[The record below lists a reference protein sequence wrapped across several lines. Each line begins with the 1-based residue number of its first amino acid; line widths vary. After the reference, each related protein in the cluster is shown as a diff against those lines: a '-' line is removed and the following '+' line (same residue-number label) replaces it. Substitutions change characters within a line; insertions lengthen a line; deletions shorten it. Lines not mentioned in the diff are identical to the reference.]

1 MVVKSKLNKPGIF
14 LIFLVFVLNNSLAQ
28 TNYFS
33 GVFTINDSLAIPYYL
48 SFSSDLSEAYSVT
61 DMFGNSETLTTVEVA
76 SEYSS
81 TNVFKETEIV
91 YTKIKSESYDEFCK
105 LNFRN
110 SNKNNIRADYTAT
123 LDDGTFCGKG
133 EIELIRVTKLKNRI
147 SNTIDKISSNKLVKI
162 STSDDQRNETVNK
175 LKDLTKYAIED
186 YASNINLLTNDF
198 LDFQILKNFN
208 KINIY
213 FSEDLREKS
222 NSIEVINSSFNLIGN
237 QLFLNRKQNKKI
249 YLKIKKLSGLSFR
262 IKQLKLANM
271 VFKITGDEI
280 EIAL

>member
-1 MVVKSKLNKPGIF
+1 MVIKSFYKKPEIF
-14 LIFLVFVLNNSLAQ
+14 LIFLVFVLNNSFAQ

-33 GVFTINDSLAIPYYL
+33 GVFTINDSLSIPYYL
-48 SFSSDLSEAYSVT
+48 SFGSNLSEAYSVT
-61 DMFGNSETLTTVEVA
+61 DMFGDSETLTTVEVTR
-76 SEYSS
+76 EYSS
-81 TNVFKETEIV
+81 TNVFKEKEIV

-110 SNKNNIRADYTAT
+110 TNKNNIRTEYTAT

-147 SNTIDKISSNKLVKI
+147 SKTIDKISSNKVVKI
-162 STSDDQRNETVNK
+162 STSDNQRNETVNK

-186 YASNINLLTNDF
+186 FASGINLLNNDF
-198 LDFQILKNFN
+198 LDFQILKDFDS
-208 KINIY
+208 INIY
-213 FSEDLREKS
+213 FSDDLNENS
-222 NSIEVINSSFNLIGN
+222 NSLEVINSSYTLIGN
-237 QLFLNRKQNKKI
+237 QLYLSRKQNKKI

-262 IKQLKLANM
+262 IKQLKLNNM
-271 VFKITGDEI
+271 VFKITGEEI

>member
-1 MVVKSKLNKPGIF
+1 MVVNTKLKKPGIF
-14 LIFLVFVLNNSLAQ
+14 LIFLVFVFNNSLAQ

-81 TNVFKETEIV
+81 TNVFKEKEIV

-110 SNKNNIRADYTAT
+110 SNKNNIRTDYTAT
-123 LDDGTFCGKG
+123 LDDGTFCGNG
-133 EIELIRVTKLKNRI
+133 EIELIRVTKLKYRI
-147 SNTIDKISSNKLVKI
+147 SKTIDKISSNKVVKI

-198 LDFQILKNFN
+198 LDFQILKNFDR
-208 KINIY
+208 INIY
-213 FSEDLREKS
+213 FSEDLRENS
-222 NSIEVINSSFNLIGN
+222 NSIEVINSSFNIIGN
-237 QLFLNRKQNKKI
+237 QLFLSRKQNKKI

>member
-1 MVVKSKLNKPGIF
+1 MVVKSKLKKPGIF

-81 TNVFKETEIV
+81 TNVFKEKEIV

-110 SNKNNIRADYTAT
+110 SNKNNIRTDYTAT

-147 SNTIDKISSNKLVKI
+147 SKTIDKISSNKVVKI

-198 LDFQILKNFN
+198 LDFQILKNFDR
-208 KINIY
+208 INIY
-213 FSEDLREKS
+213 FSEDLRENS
-222 NSIEVINSSFNLIGN
+222 NSIEVINSPFNIIGN
-237 QLFLNRKQNKKI
+237 QLFLSRKQNKKI